1 MSKSYLTVAG
11 ETEIRFEIK
20 RSEFIATIAHVED
33 GESAEAFVKAV
44 RKRFTDATHNCYA
57 YISDE
62 RGNETRFSDDGEP
75 GGTAGQPM
83 LEVLKKRGLMRT
95 AVVVTRYFGGIKL
108 GAGGLVRAY
117 SGTAAE
123 ALDGADIREYTP
135 CRKVRVAVGYELFD
149 AFRRFFSREGKEA
162 EDLSYAEKIA
172 ASVSVPSEEAA
183 AFLLRLNDFLAG
195 RAEAEEGEEYLAPL
209 PLPHGERK

>member
-1 MSKSYLTVAG
+1 MSRSYLTVAG
-11 ETEIRFEIK
+11 ETEVRTEIK

-44 RKRFTDATHNCYA
+44 RKRFPDATHNCYA

-62 RGNETRFSDDGEP
+62 RGHETRFSDDGEP

-108 GAGGLVRAY
+108 GAGGLVAAYTDGVSKAADAAGTVTMTECARITFRCGYADLPLLEQALERAGAKKADAEY
-117 SGTAAE
+117 GEDILSHWWTELDRAEEMAALIEARTSGRVRAGVTDTRFE
-123 ALDGADIREYTP
+123 AL
-135 CRKVRVAVGYELFD
+135 
-149 AFRRFFSREGKEA
+149 
-162 EDLSYAEKIA
+162 
-172 ASVSVPSEEAA
+172 
-183 AFLLRLNDFLAG
+183 
-195 RAEAEEGEEYLAPL
+195 
-209 PLPHGERK
+209 

>member
-1 MSKSYLTVAG
+1 MSRSYLTVAG
-11 ETEIRFEIK
+11 ETEVRTEIK

-44 RKRFTDATHNCYA
+44 RKRFPDATHNCYA

-108 GAGGLVRAY
+108 GAGGLVAAYTDGVSKAADAANAHASPSDAVTPTCLFSNRLSKERARRRRTLN
-117 SGTAAE
+117 TARTSSRI
-123 ALDGADIREYTP
+123 GGRSST
-135 CRKVRVAVGYELFD
+135 VRM
-149 AFRRFFSREGKEA
+149 K
-162 EDLSYAEKIA
+162 
-172 ASVSVPSEEAA
+172 
-183 AFLLRLNDFLAG
+183 
-195 RAEAEEGEEYLAPL
+195 
-209 PLPHGERK
+209 

>member
-1 MSKSYLTVAG
+1 MSRSYLTVAG
-11 ETEIRFEIK
+11 ETEVRTEIK

-44 RKRFTDATHNCYA
+44 RKRFPDATHNCYA
-57 YISDE
+57 HISDE

-108 GAGGLVRAY
+108 GAGGLVAAYTDGVSKAADAAGTVTMTECACITFRCGYADLPLLEQALERAGAKKADTEY
-117 SGTAAE
+117 GEDILSHWWTELDRADEMTALIEARTSGRVRATVTDTRFE
-123 ALDGADIREYTP
+123 AL
-135 CRKVRVAVGYELFD
+135 
-149 AFRRFFSREGKEA
+149 
-162 EDLSYAEKIA
+162 
-172 ASVSVPSEEAA
+172 
-183 AFLLRLNDFLAG
+183 
-195 RAEAEEGEEYLAPL
+195 
-209 PLPHGERK
+209 

>member
-1 MSKSYLTVAG
+1 MSRSYLTVAG
-11 ETEIRFEIK
+11 ETEVRTEIK

-108 GAGGLVRAY
+108 GAGGLVAAYTDGVSKAADAAGTVTMTECARITFRCGYADLPLLEQALERAGAKKAGTEY
-117 SGTAAE
+117 GEDILTHWWTELDRADEMTALIEARTSGRVRVTVTDTRFE
-123 ALDGADIREYTP
+123 AL
-135 CRKVRVAVGYELFD
+135 
-149 AFRRFFSREGKEA
+149 
-162 EDLSYAEKIA
+162 
-172 ASVSVPSEEAA
+172 
-183 AFLLRLNDFLAG
+183 
-195 RAEAEEGEEYLAPL
+195 
-209 PLPHGERK
+209 

>member
-1 MSKSYLTVAG
+1 MSRSYLTVAG
-11 ETEIRFEIK
+11 ETEVRAEIK

-44 RKRFTDATHNCYA
+44 RKRFPDATHNCYA

-108 GAGGLVRAY
+108 GAGGLVAAYTDGVSKAADAAGTVTMTECARITFRCGYADLPLLEQALERAGAKKADTEY
-117 SGTAAE
+117 GEDILSHWWTELDRADEMTALIEARTSGRVRARVTDTRFE
-123 ALDGADIREYTP
+123 AL
-135 CRKVRVAVGYELFD
+135 
-149 AFRRFFSREGKEA
+149 
-162 EDLSYAEKIA
+162 
-172 ASVSVPSEEAA
+172 
-183 AFLLRLNDFLAG
+183 
-195 RAEAEEGEEYLAPL
+195 
-209 PLPHGERK
+209 

>member
-1 MSKSYLTVAG
+1 MSRSYLTVAG
-11 ETEIRFEIK
+11 ETEVRTEIK

-44 RKRFTDATHNCYA
+44 RKRFPDATHNCYA

-108 GAGGLVRAY
+108 GAGGLVAAYTDGVSKAADAAGTVTMTECARITFRCGYADLPLLEQALERAGAKKADAEY
-117 SGTAAE
+117 GEDILSHWWTELDRAEEMAALIEARTSGRVRAGVTDTRFE
-123 ALDGADIREYTP
+123 AL
-135 CRKVRVAVGYELFD
+135 
-149 AFRRFFSREGKEA
+149 
-162 EDLSYAEKIA
+162 
-172 ASVSVPSEEAA
+172 
-183 AFLLRLNDFLAG
+183 
-195 RAEAEEGEEYLAPL
+195 
-209 PLPHGERK
+209 

>member
-1 MSKSYLTVAG
+1 MSRSYLTVAG
-11 ETEIRFEIK
+11 ETEVRAEIK

-108 GAGGLVRAY
+108 GAGGLVAAYTDGVSKAADAAGTVTMTECARITFRCGYADLPLLEQALERAGAKKADTEY
-117 SGTAAE
+117 GEDILSHWWAELDRADEMTALIEARTSGRVRARVTDTRFE
-123 ALDGADIREYTP
+123 AL
-135 CRKVRVAVGYELFD
+135 
-149 AFRRFFSREGKEA
+149 
-162 EDLSYAEKIA
+162 
-172 ASVSVPSEEAA
+172 
-183 AFLLRLNDFLAG
+183 
-195 RAEAEEGEEYLAPL
+195 
-209 PLPHGERK
+209 

>member
-1 MSKSYLTVAG
+1 MSRSYLTVAG
-11 ETEIRFEIK
+11 ETEVRAEIK

-44 RKRFTDATHNCYA
+44 RKRFPDATHNCYA

-108 GAGGLVRAY
+108 GAGGLVAAYTDGVSKAADAAGTVTMTECARITFRCGYADLPLLEQALERAGAKKADTEY
-117 SGTAAE
+117 GEDILSHWWTELDRADEMTALIEARTSGRVRATVTDTRFE
-123 ALDGADIREYTP
+123 AL
-135 CRKVRVAVGYELFD
+135 
-149 AFRRFFSREGKEA
+149 
-162 EDLSYAEKIA
+162 
-172 ASVSVPSEEAA
+172 
-183 AFLLRLNDFLAG
+183 
-195 RAEAEEGEEYLAPL
+195 
-209 PLPHGERK
+209 